1 MNDNELFWK
10 AVKPFFSS
18 KGSFGNKIKFVE
30 NDELLQDDK
39 NIDE

>member
-1 MNDNELFWK
+1 MTKSYFGKQLNQ
-10 AVKPFFSS
+10 FFSD

-39 NIDE
+39 NC